1 MKRIKTCHSLA
12 WLLALPMMM
21 WSLASQANYN
31 IGVGPV
37 SEGSNTVTNPNGGPL
52 WTYAKSGDVEN
63 FGYSQDAN
71 SLSFYMPASGETE
84 NSLTLT
90 TVQTFSGR
98 LQAINL
104 FTQVGGEC
112 SIELYVGQ
120 EKLGTFKD
128 NGKVYNI
135 TALSYVM
142 ADAPITLKFVAPSQ
156 SGNAQAYASVSGLS
170 KVEIAIDET
179 VAPLPSG
186 QEVSFD
192 PSELSTADMSN
203 YTYHG
208 ILFTLNNS
216 ESGDGFE
223 AEDGGIYIGS
233 VLTDAA
239 VATVNNNVSSH
250 AYSPGDPG
258 YAADF
263 AGGIT
268 LLVPKG
274 KGYISIEAQNE
285 STHAFHVKIGGAAPV
300 EVSSLERDWLE
311 VPYDVENDTY
321 IYIYMVQ
328 KASGTRIGRR
338 ATAHGV
344 IYKVKCASAPT
355 LVPGDANGS
364 GGVDKDDVQMIADYI
379 LGKNPAGF
387 KKAQANVDG
396 EGDVTVVD
404 LVKVIGIILSQT
416 P

>member
-1 MKRIKTCHSLA
+1 MKRIKACHSLA

-21 WSLASQANYN
+21 WSLAGQAYN
-31 IGVGPV
+31 IGFGPL
-37 SEGSNTVTNPNGGPL
+37 EQSNTEKMVKSPDGTGLTL
-52 WTYAKSGDVEN
+52 WTYVEN
-63 FGYSQDAN
+63 GSVGNLNYSQDAN
-71 SLSFYMPASGETE
+71 ELNFYMPASSSL
-84 NSLTLT
+84 SLTT
-90 TVQTFSGR
+90 FQPFSGM
-98 LQAINL
+98 LKGI
-104 FTQVGGEC
+104 TVSC
-112 SIELYVGQ
+112 SEAYGLTIKAYVGQ
-120 EKLGTFKD
+120 QELGELAYNQKIGYVSSNLSHAVLKQPVTLEFIASSQAA
-128 NGKVYNI
+128 NGVNV
-135 TALSYVM
+135 S
-142 ADAPITLKFVAPSQ
+142 LK
-156 SGNAQAYASVSGLS
+156 NVS
-170 KVEIAIDET
+170 IDVDES
-179 VAPLPSG
+179 VAPLEDDKP
-186 QEVSFD
+186 VTFAA
-192 PSELSTADMSN
+192 SELSGKDLSK
-203 YTYHG
+203 YSYQG
-208 ILFTLNNS
+208 VLFTLNKEN
-216 ESGDGFE
+216 GDGFE
-223 AEDGGIYIGS
+223 AEDNGIYIGS
-233 VLTDAA
+233 VQTDAA
-239 VATVNNNVSSH
+239 VAEIVSN
-250 AYSPGDPG
+250 YSPGDPG
-258 YAADF
+258 YAIDF
-263 AGGIT
+263 TGGIT

-311 VPYDVENDTY
+311 VPYDVEDDTY

-404 LVKVIGIILSQT
+404 LVKVIGIILNQA

>member
-31 IGVGPV
+31 IGFGPL
-37 SEGSNTVTNPNGGPL
+37 SEGSNMVTNTNGAPL
-52 WTYAKSGDVEN
+52 WTYTKSGDVEN

-128 NGKVYNI
+128 NGKGYNI

-142 ADAPITLKFVAPSQ
+142 ADAPITLKFVGPSQ

-192 PSELSTADMSN
+192 PSELSTADLSN
-203 YTYHG
+203 YTYQG
-208 ILFTLNNS
+208 ILFTLNKEN
-216 ESGDGFE
+216 GDGFE
-223 AEDGGIYIGS
+223 AEDNGIYIGS
-233 VLTDAA
+233 VQTDAA
-239 VATVNNNVSSH
+239 VAEIVSN
-250 AYSPGDPG
+250 YSPSDPG
-258 YAADF
+258 YAIDF

-364 GGVDKDDVQMIADYI
+364 GDVDKDDVQMIADYI

-396 EGDVTVVD
+396 DGDVTVVD
-404 LVKVIGIILSQT
+404 LVKVIEIILSQT

>member
-1 MKRIKTCHSLA
+1 
-12 WLLALPMMM
+12 
-21 WSLASQANYN
+21 
-31 IGVGPV
+31 
-37 SEGSNTVTNPNGGPL
+37 
-52 WTYAKSGDVEN
+52 
-63 FGYSQDAN
+63 
-71 SLSFYMPASGETE
+71 MPASGETE

-90 TVQTFSGR
+90 TFQTFSGM
-98 LQAINL
+98 LKGIN
-104 FTQVGGEC
+104 VPC
-112 SIELYVGQ
+112 SEVYGLTIKAYVGQ
-120 EKLGTFKD
+120 QELGELTYNQKIGYVSSNLSHAVLSQPVTLEFIASSQAA
-128 NGKVYNI
+128 NGVNV
-135 TALSYVM
+135 S
-142 ADAPITLKFVAPSQ
+142 LK
-156 SGNAQAYASVSGLS
+156 NVS
-170 KVEIAIDET
+170 IDVDES
-179 VAPLPSG
+179 VAPLEDDKP
-186 QEVSFD
+186 VTFD
-192 PSELSTADMSN
+192 ASELSGKDLSK
-203 YTYHG
+203 YSYQG
-208 ILFTLNNS
+208 VLFTLNKEN
-216 ESGDGFE
+216 GDGFE
-223 AEDGGIYIGS
+223 AEDNGIYIGS
-233 VLTDAA
+233 VQTDAA
-239 VATVNNNVSSH
+239 VAEIVSN
-250 AYSPGDPG
+250 YSPSDPG
-258 YAADF
+258 YAIDF

-300 EVSSLERDWLE
+300 EVSSLKRDWLK
-311 VPYDVENDTY
+311 VPYDVEDDTY

>member
-1 MKRIKTCHSLA
+1 MKRIKACHSLA

-21 WSLASQANYN
+21 WSLAGQATNYN
-31 IGVGPV
+31 IGFGPL
-37 SEGSNTVTNPNGGPL
+37 EQSNTEKMVKSPDGTGLTL
-52 WTYAKSGDVEN
+52 WTYVKNGSVEN
-63 FGYSQDAN
+63 LNYSQNAN
-71 SLSFYMPASGETE
+71 ELNFYMPASSNAV
-84 NSLTLT
+84 NSLSLT
-90 TVQTFSGR
+90 TFKTFSGM
-98 LQAINL
+98 LKGI
-104 FTQVGGEC
+104 TVSC
-112 SIELYVGQ
+112 SEASGLTIKAYVGQ
-120 EKLGTFKD
+120 QELGELTYNQKIGYVSSNLSHAVLSQPVTLEFIASSQAA
-128 NGKVYNI
+128 NGVNV
-135 TALSYVM
+135 S
-142 ADAPITLKFVAPSQ
+142 LK
-156 SGNAQAYASVSGLS
+156 NVS
-170 KVEIAIDET
+170 IDVDES
-179 VAPLPSG
+179 VAPLEDDKP
-186 QEVSFD
+186 VTFAA
-192 PSELSTADMSN
+192 SELSGKDLSK
-203 YTYHG
+203 YSYQG
-208 ILFTLNNS
+208 VLFTLNKEN
-216 ESGDGFE
+216 GDGFE
-223 AEDGGIYIGS
+223 AEDNGIYIGS
-233 VLTDAA
+233 VQTDAA
-239 VATVNNNVSSH
+239 VAEIVSN
-250 AYSPGDPG
+250 YSPGDPG
-258 YAADF
+258 YAIDF

-300 EVSSLERDWLE
+300 EVSSLERDWLK
-311 VPYDVENDTY
+311 VPYDVEDDTY

>member
-1 MKRIKTCHSLA
+1 
-12 WLLALPMMM
+12 
-21 WSLASQANYN
+21 
-31 IGVGPV
+31 
-37 SEGSNTVTNPNGGPL
+37 
-52 WTYAKSGDVEN
+52 
-63 FGYSQDAN
+63 
-71 SLSFYMPASGETE
+71 MPASGETE

-120 EKLGTFKD
+120 EKLGTFTD
-128 NGKVYNI
+128 NGKGYDI

-142 ADAPITLKFVAPSQ
+142 ADAPITLKFVGPSQ

-192 PSELSTADMSN
+192 PSELSTDDLSN
-203 YTYHG
+203 YTYQG

-223 AEDGGIYIGS
+223 AEDGCIYIGS

-250 AYSPGDPG
+250 AYSPGNPG

-364 GGVDKDDVQMIADYI
+364 GDVDKDDVQMIADYI

-404 LVKVIGIILSQT
+404 LVKVIEIILSQT

>member
-1 MKRIKTCHSLA
+1 MKRIKACHSLA

-21 WSLASQANYN
+21 WSLAGQAYN
-31 IGVGPV
+31 IGFGPL
-37 SEGSNTVTNPNGGPL
+37 EQSNTEKMVKSPDGTGLTL
-52 WTYAKSGDVEN
+52 WTYVEN
-63 FGYSQDAN
+63 GSVGNLNYSQDAN
-71 SLSFYMPASGETE
+71 ELNFYMPASSNAV
-84 NSLTLT
+84 NSLSLT
-90 TVQTFSGR
+90 TFQTFSGM
-98 LQAINL
+98 LKGI
-104 FTQVGGEC
+104 TVSC
-112 SIELYVGQ
+112 SEAYGLTIKAYVGQ
-120 EKLGTFKD
+120 QELGELTYNQKIGYVSSNLSHAVLSQPVTLEFIASSQAA
-128 NGKVYNI
+128 NGVNV
-135 TALSYVM
+135 S
-142 ADAPITLKFVAPSQ
+142 LK
-156 SGNAQAYASVSGLS
+156 NVS
-170 KVEIAIDET
+170 IDVDES
-179 VAPLPSG
+179 VAPLEDDKP
-186 QEVSFD
+186 VTFAA
-192 PSELSTADMSN
+192 SELSGKDLSK
-203 YTYHG
+203 YSYQG
-208 ILFTLNNS
+208 VLFTLNKEN
-216 ESGDGFE
+216 GDGFE
-223 AEDGGIYIGS
+223 AEDNGIYIGS
-233 VLTDAA
+233 VQTDAA
-239 VATVNNNVSSH
+239 VAEIVSN
-250 AYSPGDPG
+250 YSPGDPG
-258 YAADF
+258 YAIDF
-263 AGGIT
+263 TGGIT

-311 VPYDVENDTY
+311 VPYDVEDDTY

-404 LVKVIGIILSQT
+404 LVKVIGIILNQA

>member
-1 MKRIKTCHSLA
+1 MKRNKSCHSLA

-21 WSLASQANYN
+21 WSLAGQANYN
-31 IGVGPV
+31 IGFGPL
-37 SEGSNTVTNPNGGPL
+37 SEGSNTVTNTNGAPL
-52 WTYAKSGDVEN
+52 WTYTKSGDVEN

-120 EKLGTFKD
+120 EKLGTFTD
-128 NGKVYNI
+128 NGKGYNI

-142 ADAPITLKFVAPSQ
+142 ADAPITLKFVGPSQ

-186 QEVSFD
+186 QEVTFD

-203 YTYHG
+203 YTYQG
-208 ILFTLNNS
+208 ILFTLNKEN
-216 ESGDGFE
+216 GDGFE
-223 AEDGGIYIGS
+223 AEDNGIYIGS
-233 VLTDAA
+233 VQTDAA
-239 VATVNNNVSSH
+239 VAEIVSN
-250 AYSPGDPG
+250 YSPSDPG
-258 YAADF
+258 YAIDF

-300 EVSSLERDWLE
+300 EVSSLERDWLK
-311 VPYDVENDTY
+311 VPYDVEDDTY

-355 LVPGDANGS
+355 LVPGDANGI

-404 LVKVIGIILSQT
+404 LVKVIEIILSQT

>member
-1 MKRIKTCHSLA
+1 MKRIKACHSLA

-21 WSLASQANYN
+21 WSLAGQAYN
-31 IGVGPV
+31 IGFGPL
-37 SEGSNTVTNPNGGPL
+37 EQSNTEKMVKSPDGTGLTL
-52 WTYAKSGDVEN
+52 WTYVENGSVEN
-63 FGYSQDAN
+63 FNYSQDAKELN
-71 SLSFYMPASGETE
+71 FYMPASSNAV
-84 NSLTLT
+84 NSLSLT
-90 TVQTFSGR
+90 TFKTFSGM
-98 LQAINL
+98 LKGITVSCPGASGLTIKA
-104 FTQVGGEC
+104 
-112 SIELYVGQ
+112 YVGQ
-120 EKLGTFKD
+120 QELGELTYNQKIGYVSSNLSHAVLSQPVTLEFIASSQAA
-128 NGKVYNI
+128 NGVNV
-135 TALSYVM
+135 S
-142 ADAPITLKFVAPSQ
+142 LK
-156 SGNAQAYASVSGLS
+156 NVS
-170 KVEIAIDET
+170 IDVDES
-179 VAPLPSG
+179 VAPLEDDKP
-186 QEVSFD
+186 VTFAA
-192 PSELSTADMSN
+192 SELSGKDLSK
-203 YTYHG
+203 YSYQG
-208 ILFTLNNS
+208 VLFTLNKEN
-216 ESGDGFE
+216 GDGFE
-223 AEDGGIYIGS
+223 AEDNGIYIGS
-233 VLTDAA
+233 VQTDAA
-239 VATVNNNVSSH
+239 VAEIVSN
-250 AYSPGDPG
+250 YSPGDPG
-258 YAADF
+258 YAIDF
-263 AGGIT
+263 TGGIT

-311 VPYDVENDTY
+311 VPYDVEDDTY

-404 LVKVIGIILSQT
+404 LVKVIGIILNQA

>member
-21 WSLASQANYN
+21 WSLAGQANYN
-31 IGVGPV
+31 IGFGPL
-37 SEGSNTVTNPNGGPL
+37 SEGSNTVTNTNGAPL
-52 WTYAKSGDVEN
+52 WTYTKSGDVEN

-71 SLSFYMPASGETE
+71 SLSFNMPASGETE

-120 EKLGTFKD
+120 EKLGTFTD
-128 NGKVYNI
+128 NGKGYNI

-142 ADAPITLKFVAPSQ
+142 ADAPITLKFVGPSQ

-203 YTYHG
+203 YTYQR

-258 YAADF
+258 YSADF

-311 VPYDVENDTY
+311 VPYDVEDDTY

-364 GGVDKDDVQMIADYI
+364 GDVDKDDVQMIADYI

-396 EGDVTVVD
+396 DGDVTVVD
-404 LVKVIGIILSQT
+404 LVKVIGIILNQA

>member
-1 MKRIKTCHSLA
+1 MKRIKACHSLA

-21 WSLASQANYN
+21 WSLAGQATNYN
-31 IGVGPV
+31 IGFGPL
-37 SEGSNTVTNPNGGPL
+37 EQSNTEKMVKSPDGTGLTL
-52 WTYAKSGDVEN
+52 WTYVEN
-63 FGYSQDAN
+63 GSVGNLNYSQDAKELN
-71 SLSFYMPASGETE
+71 FYMPASSNAV
-84 NSLTLT
+84 NSLSLT
-90 TVQTFSGR
+90 TFQTFSGM
-98 LQAINL
+98 LKGIA
-104 FTQVGGEC
+104 VSC
-112 SIELYVGQ
+112 SEAYGLTIKAYVGQ
-120 EKLGTFKD
+120 QELGELTYNQKTGYVSSNLSHAVLSQPVTLEFIASSQAA
-128 NGKVYNI
+128 NGVNV
-135 TALSYVM
+135 S
-142 ADAPITLKFVAPSQ
+142 LK
-156 SGNAQAYASVSGLS
+156 NVS
-170 KVEIAIDET
+170 IDVDES
-179 VAPLPSG
+179 VAPLEDDKP
-186 QEVSFD
+186 VTFD
-192 PSELSTADMSN
+192 ASELSGKDLSN
-203 YTYHG
+203 YSYQG
-208 ILFTLNNS
+208 VLFTLNKEN
-216 ESGDGFE
+216 GDGFE
-223 AEDGGIYIGS
+223 AEDNGIYIGS
-233 VLTDAA
+233 VQTDAA
-239 VATVNNNVSSH
+239 VAEIVSN
-250 AYSPGDPG
+250 YSPSDPG
-258 YAADF
+258 YAIDF

-300 EVSSLERDWLE
+300 EVSSLERDWLK
-311 VPYDVENDTY
+311 VPYDVEDDTY

-379 LGKNPAGF
+379 LGKSPAGF

>member
-1 MKRIKTCHSLA
+1 MKRNKSCHSLA

-21 WSLASQANYN
+21 WSLAGQANYN
-31 IGVGPV
+31 IGFGPL
-37 SEGSNTVTNPNGGPL
+37 SEGSNTVTNTNGAPL
-52 WTYAKSGDVEN
+52 WTYTKSGDVEN

-120 EKLGTFKD
+120 EKLGTFTD
-128 NGKVYNI
+128 NGKGYNI

-142 ADAPITLKFVAPSQ
+142 ADAPITLKFVGPSQ

-192 PSELSTADMSN
+192 PSELSTADLSN
-203 YTYHG
+203 YTYQG
-208 ILFTLNNS
+208 ILFTLNKEN
-216 ESGDGFE
+216 GDGFE
-223 AEDGGIYIGS
+223 AEDNGIYIGS
-233 VLTDAA
+233 VQTDAA
-239 VATVNNNVSSH
+239 VAEIVSN
-250 AYSPGDPG
+250 YSPSDPG
-258 YAADF
+258 YAIDF

-364 GGVDKDDVQMIADYI
+364 GDVDKDDVQMIADYI

-404 LVKVIGIILSQT
+404 LVKVIEIILSQT

>member
-21 WSLASQANYN
+21 WSLAGQANYN
-31 IGVGPV
+31 IGFGPL
-37 SEGSNTVTNPNGGPL
+37 SEGSNMVTNTNGAPL
-52 WTYAKSGDVEN
+52 WTYTKSGDVEN

-142 ADAPITLKFVAPSQ
+142 ADAPITLKFVGPSQ

-192 PSELSTADMSN
+192 PSELSTADLSN
-203 YTYHG
+203 YTYQG
-208 ILFTLNNS
+208 ILFTLNKEN
-216 ESGDGFE
+216 GDGFE
-223 AEDGGIYIGS
+223 AEDNGIYIGS
-233 VLTDAA
+233 VQTDAA
-239 VATVNNNVSSH
+239 VAEIVSN
-250 AYSPGDPG
+250 YSPSDPG
-258 YAADF
+258 YAIDF

-311 VPYDVENDTY
+311 VPYDVEDDTY

-364 GGVDKDDVQMIADYI
+364 GDVDKDDVQMIADYI

-396 EGDVTVVD
+396 DGDVTVVD
-404 LVKVIGIILSQT
+404 LVKVIEIILCQA

>member
-1 MKRIKTCHSLA
+1 MKRIKACHSLA

-21 WSLASQANYN
+21 WSLAGQATNYN
-31 IGVGPV
+31 IGFGPL
-37 SEGSNTVTNPNGGPL
+37 EQSNTEKMVKSPDGTGLTL
-52 WTYAKSGDVEN
+52 WTYVEN
-63 FGYSQDAN
+63 GSVGNLNYSQDAN
-71 SLSFYMPASGETE
+71 ELNFFMPASSNAV
-84 NSLTLT
+84 NSLSLT
-90 TVQTFSGR
+90 TFKTFSGM
-98 LQAINL
+98 LKGI
-104 FTQVGGEC
+104 TVSC
-112 SIELYVGQ
+112 SEAYGLTIKAYVGQ
-120 EKLGTFKD
+120 QELGELTYNQKIGYVSSNLSHAVLKQPVTLEFIASSQAA
-128 NGKVYNI
+128 NGV
-135 TALSYVM
+135 
-142 ADAPITLKFVAPSQ
+142 
-156 SGNAQAYASVSGLS
+156 SVSLKNVS
-170 KVEIAIDET
+170 IDVDES
-179 VAPLPSG
+179 VAPLEDDKPVTFDASEFSG
-186 QEVSFD
+186 KD
-192 PSELSTADMSN
+192 LSKYS
-203 YTYHG
+203 YQG
-208 ILFTLNNS
+208 VLFTLNKEN
-216 ESGDGFE
+216 GDGFE
-223 AEDGGIYIGS
+223 AEDNGIYIGS
-233 VLTDAA
+233 VQTDAA
-239 VATVNNNVSSH
+239 VAEIVSN
-250 AYSPGDPG
+250 YSPSDPG
-258 YAADF
+258 YAIDF

-300 EVSSLERDWLE
+300 EVSSLERDWLK

-379 LGKNPAGF
+379 LGKNPVGF

>member
-1 MKRIKTCHSLA
+1 MKRIKSCHSLA

-21 WSLASQANYN
+21 WSLAGQATNYN
-31 IGVGPV
+31 IGFGPL
-37 SEGSNTVTNPNGGPL
+37 EQSNTEKMVKSPDGTGLTLWKYVKNG
-52 WTYAKSGDVEN
+52 SVEN
-63 FGYSQDAN
+63 LNYSQNAN
-71 SLSFYMPASGETE
+71 ELNFYMPASSNAV
-84 NSLTLT
+84 NSLSLT
-90 TVQTFSGR
+90 TFQPFSGM
-98 LQAINL
+98 LKGI
-104 FTQVGGEC
+104 TVSC
-112 SIELYVGQ
+112 SEASGLTIKAYVGQ
-120 EKLGTFKD
+120 QELGELTYNQKIGYVSSNLSHAVLKQPVTLEFIASSQAA
-128 NGKVYNI
+128 NGVNV
-135 TALSYVM
+135 S
-142 ADAPITLKFVAPSQ
+142 LK
-156 SGNAQAYASVSGLS
+156 NVS
-170 KVEIAIDET
+170 IDVDES
-179 VAPLPSG
+179 VAPLEDDKPVTFDASEFSG
-186 QEVSFD
+186 KD
-192 PSELSTADMSN
+192 LSKYS
-203 YTYHG
+203 YQG
-208 ILFTLNNS
+208 VLFTLNKEN
-216 ESGDGFE
+216 GDGFE
-223 AEDGGIYIGS
+223 AEDNGIYIGS
-233 VLTDAA
+233 VQTDAA
-239 VATVNNNVSSH
+239 VAEIVSN
-250 AYSPGDPG
+250 YSPSDPG
-258 YAADF
+258 YAIDF

-300 EVSSLERDWLE
+300 EVSSLERDWLK
-311 VPYDVENDTY
+311 VPYDVEDDTY

-404 LVKVIGIILSQT
+404 LVKVIGIILNQA

>member
-21 WSLASQANYN
+21 WSLAGQATNYN
-31 IGVGPV
+31 IGFGPL
-37 SEGSNTVTNPNGGPL
+37 EQSNTEKMVKSPDGTGLTL
-52 WTYAKSGDVEN
+52 WTYVKNGSVEN
-63 FGYSQDAN
+63 LNYSQDAKELN
-71 SLSFYMPASGETE
+71 FYMPASSNAV
-84 NSLTLT
+84 NSLSLT
-90 TVQTFSGR
+90 TFKTFSGM
-98 LQAINL
+98 LKGI
-104 FTQVGGEC
+104 TVSC
-112 SIELYVGQ
+112 SEAYGLTIKAYVGQ
-120 EKLGTFKD
+120 QELGELTYNQKIGYVSSNLSHAVLKQPVTLEFIASSQAA
-128 NGKVYNI
+128 NGV
-135 TALSYVM
+135 
-142 ADAPITLKFVAPSQ
+142 
-156 SGNAQAYASVSGLS
+156 SVSLKNVS
-170 KVEIAIDET
+170 IDVDES
-179 VAPLPSG
+179 VAPLEDDKP
-186 QEVSFD
+186 VTFAA
-192 PSELSTADMSN
+192 SELSGKDLSK
-203 YTYHG
+203 YSYQG
-208 ILFTLNNS
+208 VLFTLNKEN
-216 ESGDGFE
+216 GDGFE
-223 AEDGGIYIGS
+223 AEDNGIYIGS
-233 VLTDAA
+233 VQTDAA
-239 VATVNNNVSSH
+239 VAEIVSN
-250 AYSPGDPG
+250 YSPSDPG
-258 YAADF
+258 YAIDF

-300 EVSSLERDWLE
+300 EVSSLERDWLK

-379 LGKNPAGF
+379 LGKNPSGF

-404 LVKVIGIILSQT
+404 LVKVIGIILNQA

>member
-21 WSLASQANYN
+21 WSLAGQATNYN
-31 IGVGPV
+31 IGFGPL
-37 SEGSNTVTNPNGGPL
+37 EQSNTEKMVKSPDGTGLTL
-52 WTYAKSGDVEN
+52 WTYVEN
-63 FGYSQDAN
+63 GSVGNLNYSQDAN
-71 SLSFYMPASGETE
+71 ELNFYMPASSNAV
-84 NSLTLT
+84 NSLSLT
-90 TVQTFSGR
+90 TFQPFSGM
-98 LQAINL
+98 LKGIA
-104 FTQVGGEC
+104 VSC
-112 SIELYVGQ
+112 SEAYGLTIKAYVGQ
-120 EKLGTFKD
+120 QELGELTYNQKIGYVSSNLSHAVLKQPVTLEFIASSQAA
-128 NGKVYNI
+128 NGV
-135 TALSYVM
+135 
-142 ADAPITLKFVAPSQ
+142 
-156 SGNAQAYASVSGLS
+156 SVSLKNVS
-170 KVEIAIDET
+170 IDVDES
-179 VAPLPSG
+179 VAPLEDDKPVTFDASEFSG
-186 QEVSFD
+186 KD
-192 PSELSTADMSN
+192 LSKYS
-203 YTYHG
+203 YQG
-208 ILFTLNNS
+208 VLFTLNKEN
-216 ESGDGFE
+216 GDGFE
-223 AEDGGIYIGS
+223 AEDNGIYIGS
-233 VLTDAA
+233 VQTDAA
-239 VATVNNNVSSH
+239 VAEIVSN
-250 AYSPGDPG
+250 YSPSDPG
-258 YAADF
+258 YAIDF

-300 EVSSLERDWLE
+300 EVSSLERDWLK

-379 LGKNPAGF
+379 LGKNPVGF

>member
-21 WSLASQANYN
+21 WSLAGQATNYN
-31 IGVGPV
+31 IGFGPL
-37 SEGSNTVTNPNGGPL
+37 EQSNTEKMVKSPDGTGLTL
-52 WTYAKSGDVEN
+52 WTYVEN
-63 FGYSQDAN
+63 GSVGNLNYSQDAN
-71 SLSFYMPASGETE
+71 ELNFYMPASSSL
-84 NSLTLT
+84 SLTT
-90 TVQTFSGR
+90 FQPFSGM
-98 LQAINL
+98 LKGI
-104 FTQVGGEC
+104 TVSC
-112 SIELYVGQ
+112 SEAYGLTIKAYVGQ
-120 EKLGTFKD
+120 QELGELTYNQKIGYVSSNLSHAVLKQPVTLEFIASSQAA
-128 NGKVYNI
+128 NGVNV
-135 TALSYVM
+135 S
-142 ADAPITLKFVAPSQ
+142 LK
-156 SGNAQAYASVSGLS
+156 NVS
-170 KVEIAIDET
+170 IDVDES
-179 VAPLPSG
+179 VAPLEDDNP
-186 QEVSFD
+186 VTFAA
-192 PSELSTADMSN
+192 SELSGKDLSN
-203 YTYHG
+203 YSYQG
-208 ILFTLNNS
+208 VLFTLNKEN
-216 ESGDGFE
+216 GDGFE
-223 AEDGGIYIGS
+223 AEDNGIYIGS
-233 VLTDAA
+233 VQTDAA
-239 VATVNNNVSSH
+239 VAEIVSN
-250 AYSPGDPG
+250 YSPSDPG
-258 YAADF
+258 YAIDF

-300 EVSSLERDWLE
+300 EVSSLERDWLK
-311 VPYDVENDTY
+311 VPYDVEDDTY

-404 LVKVIGIILSQT
+404 LVKVIGIILNQA

>member
-21 WSLASQANYN
+21 WSLAGQATNYN
-31 IGVGPV
+31 IGFGPL
-37 SEGSNTVTNPNGGPL
+37 EQSNTEKMVKSPDGTGLTL
-52 WTYAKSGDVEN
+52 WTYVEN
-63 FGYSQDAN
+63 GSVGNLNYSQDAN
-71 SLSFYMPASGETE
+71 ELNFYMPASSNAV
-84 NSLTLT
+84 NSLSLT
-90 TVQTFSGR
+90 TFKTFSGM
-98 LQAINL
+98 LKGI
-104 FTQVGGEC
+104 TVSC
-112 SIELYVGQ
+112 SETYGLTIKAYVGQ
-120 EKLGTFKD
+120 QELGELTYNQKIGYVSSNLSHAVLKQPVTLEFIASSQAA
-128 NGKVYNI
+128 NGVNV
-135 TALSYVM
+135 S
-142 ADAPITLKFVAPSQ
+142 LK
-156 SGNAQAYASVSGLS
+156 NVS
-170 KVEIAIDET
+170 IDVDES
-179 VAPLPSG
+179 VAPLEDDKP
-186 QEVSFD
+186 VTFD
-192 PSELSTADMSN
+192 ASELSGKDLSK
-203 YTYHG
+203 YSYQG
-208 ILFTLNNS
+208 VLFTLNKEN
-216 ESGDGFE
+216 GDGFE
-223 AEDGGIYIGS
+223 AEDNGIYIGS
-233 VLTDAA
+233 VQTDAA
-239 VATVNNNVSSH
+239 VAEIVSN
-250 AYSPGDPG
+250 YSPSDPG
-258 YAADF
+258 YAIDF

-300 EVSSLERDWLE
+300 EVSSLKRDWLE
-311 VPYDVENDTY
+311 VPYDVEDDTY

-364 GGVDKDDVQMIADYI
+364 GDVDKDDVQMIADYI

-404 LVKVIGIILSQT
+404 LVKVIGIILNQA

>member
-1 MKRIKTCHSLA
+1 MKRIKACHSLA

-21 WSLASQANYN
+21 WSLAGQATNYN
-31 IGVGPV
+31 IGFGPL
-37 SEGSNTVTNPNGGPL
+37 EQSNTEKMVKSPDGTGLTL
-52 WTYAKSGDVEN
+52 WTYVKNGSVEN
-63 FGYSQDAN
+63 LNYSQNAN
-71 SLSFYMPASGETE
+71 ELNFYMPASSNAV
-84 NSLTLT
+84 NSLSLT
-90 TVQTFSGR
+90 TFQPFSGM
-98 LQAINL
+98 LKGI
-104 FTQVGGEC
+104 TVSC
-112 SIELYVGQ
+112 SEAYGLTIKAYVGQ
-120 EKLGTFKD
+120 QELGELTYNQKIGYVSSNLSHAVLKQPVTLEFIASSQAA
-128 NGKVYNI
+128 NGVNV
-135 TALSYVM
+135 S
-142 ADAPITLKFVAPSQ
+142 LK
-156 SGNAQAYASVSGLS
+156 NVSIN
-170 KVEIAIDET
+170 VDES
-179 VAPLPSG
+179 VAPLEDDKPVTFDASEFSG
-186 QEVSFD
+186 KD
-192 PSELSTADMSN
+192 LSKYS
-203 YTYHG
+203 YQG
-208 ILFTLNNS
+208 VLFTLNKEN
-216 ESGDGFE
+216 GDGFE
-223 AEDGGIYIGS
+223 AEDNGIYIGS
-233 VLTDAA
+233 VQTDAA
-239 VATVNNNVSSH
+239 VAEIVSN
-250 AYSPGDPG
+250 YSPGDPG
-258 YAADF
+258 YAIDF

-300 EVSSLERDWLE
+300 EVSSLERDWLK
-311 VPYDVENDTY
+311 VPYDVEDDTY

>member
-1 MKRIKTCHSLA
+1 MKRIKACHTLA

-21 WSLASQANYN
+21 WSLAGQATNYN
-31 IGVGPV
+31 IGFGPL
-37 SEGSNTVTNPNGGPL
+37 EQSNTEKMVKSPDGTGLTL
-52 WTYAKSGDVEN
+52 WTYVKNGSVEN
-63 FGYSQDAN
+63 LNYSQDAN
-71 SLSFYMPASGETE
+71 ELNFYMPASSNAV
-84 NSLTLT
+84 NSLSLT
-90 TVQTFSGR
+90 TFKTFSGM
-98 LQAINL
+98 LKGITVSCPGASGLTIKA
-104 FTQVGGEC
+104 
-112 SIELYVGQ
+112 YVGQ
-120 EKLGTFKD
+120 QELGELAYNQKIGYVSSNLSHAVLSQPVTLEFIASSQAA
-128 NGKVYNI
+128 NGVNV
-135 TALSYVM
+135 S
-142 ADAPITLKFVAPSQ
+142 LK
-156 SGNAQAYASVSGLS
+156 NVS
-170 KVEIAIDET
+170 IDVDES
-179 VAPLPSG
+179 VAPLEDDKP
-186 QEVSFD
+186 VTFAA
-192 PSELSTADMSN
+192 SELSGKDLSK
-203 YTYHG
+203 YSYQG
-208 ILFTLNNS
+208 VLFTLNKEN
-216 ESGDGFE
+216 GDGFE
-223 AEDGGIYIGS
+223 AEDNGIYIGS
-233 VLTDAA
+233 VQTDAA
-239 VATVNNNVSSH
+239 VAEIVSN
-250 AYSPGDPG
+250 YSPGDPG
-258 YAADF
+258 YAIDF
-263 AGGIT
+263 TGGIT

-311 VPYDVENDTY
+311 VPYDVEDDTY

-404 LVKVIGIILSQT
+404 LVKVIGIILNQA

>member
-1 MKRIKTCHSLA
+1 MKRIKACHSLA

-21 WSLASQANYN
+21 WSLAGQATNYN
-31 IGVGPV
+31 IGFGPL
-37 SEGSNTVTNPNGGPL
+37 SEGSNMVTNTNGAPL
-52 WTYAKSGDVEN
+52 WTYTKSGDVEN

-120 EKLGTFKD
+120 EKLGTFTD
-128 NGKVYNI
+128 NGKGYNI

-142 ADAPITLKFVAPSQ
+142 ADAPITLKFVGPSQ

-192 PSELSTADMSN
+192 PSELSTADLSN
-203 YTYHG
+203 YTYQG
-208 ILFTLNNS
+208 VLFTLNKEN
-216 ESGDGFE
+216 GDGFE
-223 AEDGGIYIGS
+223 AEDNGIYIGS
-233 VLTDAA
+233 VQTDAA
-239 VATVNNNVSSH
+239 VAEIVSN
-250 AYSPGDPG
+250 YSPGDPG
-258 YAADF
+258 YAIDF

-300 EVSSLERDWLE
+300 EVSSLERDWLK
-311 VPYDVENDTY
+311 VPYDVEDDTY

-364 GGVDKDDVQMIADYI
+364 GDVDKDDVQMIADYI

-404 LVKVIGIILSQT
+404 LVKVIGIILNQA